1 MKTVQE
7 ILPSDEPISKDSDVG
22 ELNSS
27 NLSLQQQLQLE
38 MRRKKEE
45 INRLKEKKEQQDLK
59 KEMEKANRGPAVIP
73 IDEKP
78 KTFAQLMNQAKQAKK
93 DKEMM
98 DSLLGSTQK
107 LT

>member
-1 MKTVQE
+1 MPGV
-7 ILPSDEPISKDSDVG
+7 EPIPKTSDADDQ
-22 ELNSS
+22 NQS

-38 MRRKKEE
+38 MKRKREE

-59 KEMEKANRGPAVIP
+59 KELEKANRVPTVIP

-93 DKEMM
+93 DKELI
-98 DSLLGSTQK
+98 DSLLNSAKK